1 VEVHIFDGDDDIRT
15 AARRFIRSS
24 LAAPSDNAV
33 RSPGYLDA
41 RESPADIESARAW
54 QRRKAEAGWAAL
66 TWPVGFGGRGLGPLA
81 QIVFDDEEYA
91 AGAPPNVFTAGLAIV
106 GPAIMRHGDREQQDR
121 LLPPMITGEQIW
133 CQMYSEPEA
142 GSDLASIRTRARRS
156 EADGGWRLTGT
167 KTWIS
172 RSAYADRALVLARTG
187 EAGSGRAG
195 LTVFALDLSAPGTRI
210 EPIRQATGEHHIATV
225 DLSEV
230 LVPARD
236 VIGAVGSGWQVLMD
250 AVTSERYIVASRGS
264 RDTSFLFERLLGLVV
279 DADFDDPD
287 RRRQL
292 VQLWVLTAGLKATT
306 DRSESALADGK
317 LPGAEV
323 ALGKLA
329 YGRLLR
335 KLTRLGLEL
344 CGPEAL
350 VPASGPGRSGWQEW
364 SNYYLRAP
372 ELATG
377 GGTEEI
383 QLNAIAE
390 RVLGLPREP
399 RPVTTR
405 TA

>member
-1 VEVHIFDGDDDIRT
+1 VKISHGGDDIRA

-24 LAAPSDNAV
+24 LPEPNCDVV

-41 RESPADIESARAW
+41 RESPADIDRARRW

-66 TWPVGFGGRGLGPLA
+66 TWPARFGGRGLGPLA
-81 QIVFDDEEYA
+81 QIMFDEEEFA
-91 AGAPPNVFTAGLAIV
+91 AGAPASVFTAGLSIV
-106 GPAIMRHGDREQQDR
+106 GPAIMRHGDGQQQDR
-121 LLPPMITGEQIW
+121 LLPPILTGEHIW

-142 GSDLASIRTRARRS
+142 GSDLASIRTKALWS
-156 EADGGWRLTGT
+156 SADAGWRLTGT

-187 EAGSGRAG
+187 EPGSGRGG
-195 LTVFALDLSAPGTRI
+195 LTTFALDMRAPGLRI
-210 EPIRQATGEHHIATV
+210 EPIRQATGEQHIATV
-225 DLSEV
+225 ELADV
-230 LVPARD
+230 LVPASD
-236 VIGAVGSGWQVLMD
+236 LIGAVGNGWQVLMD
-250 AVTSERYIVASRGS
+250 AVTSERYVVASRGS
-264 RDTSFLFERLLGLVV
+264 RDTTFLFDRLLALVNGV
-279 DADFDDPD
+279 KLDDQN
-287 RRRQL
+287 RQRL
-292 VQLWVLTAGLKATT
+292 VQLWVLAAGLKATT
-306 DRSESALADGK
+306 DRSESALADGR

-335 KLTRLGLEL
+335 ELTRFGLEL

-350 VPASGPGRSGWQEW
+350 VPASGPARASWQEW
-364 SNYYLRAP
+364 SGYYLRAP

-390 RVLGLPREP
+390 RVLGLPHEP
-399 RPVTTR
+399 RPAAARAV
-405 TA
+405 